1 MAGDHDDLLPLFLAE
16 AAERLHRLDDAVGR
30 LPDDPQAVVR
40 ARRELHA
47 LKGATRMMGM
57 GDLASLCH
65 RGEEVLSTGPD
76 ADLVEVLE
84 IVDQLRRDVAALA
97 DTSAG
102 DHGPK
107 SPRSGVGEVGG
118 GRDAT
123 GVWMSTGILDGLSD
137 RATRGRL
144 LTVSASGMV
153 DRLFELAGLA
163 ERGIGDPIPTQVL
176 ATLAASLRHLGLEF
190 ETGQRRLRRLCEGQ
204 LDTLIALQVQPLE
217 PYLLGLAR
225 HATELAASMDKRVNV
240 EVVAPGV
247 RLDRRILGTLR
258 ESFLHLVRN
267 AVDHGVET
275 VDERVGCGKPEVASV
290 VLTAEAEGERV
301 RIAVLD
307 DGRGIDPGEVRTRAV
322 ELGLDV
328 AGLDDAGV
336 VQLLLRP
343 GFTTR
348 SEATE
353 ISGRGIGLDAVS
365 EAVRGIGG
373 DMSVTSTPGEG
384 TAIRIELPVAKRAA
398 SVTIVRAGRHVVA
411 VPTAAVRSYRRI
423 AGGEVGGVGARIPVT
438 PSVGE
443 PVAAWVL
450 RRAFGDS
457 RRGGGILLEIHAR
470 GRDMALVVD
479 EVEGEEEVLI
489 RPIPGVCG
497 VGGLYDGM
505 ALTTSGVPVPLLA
518 IDAIE
523 SEAAVL
529 QDLPEGRRSVAAAP
543 VRVLLVDDSAVTRA
557 MVRRILEDAGFEVTP
572 ASGGEEAWRRL
583 REEPFDCLVT
593 DIEMPDLDGL
603 ELTRRVRATGDLE
616 EMPVVVVSTRS
627 RPRDRMEG
635 LEAGAD
641 AYLTKQSLD
650 ARELVDLV
658 RRTGAGR

>member
-1 MAGDHDDLLPLFLAE
+1 VAGDHDDLLPLFLAE
-16 AAERLHRLDDAVGR
+16 AAERLQRLDDAVGR
-30 LPDDPQAVVR
+30 LPHDPQAVVR

-47 LKGATRMMGM
+47 LKGATRMMGL
-57 GDLASLCH
+57 GGLASLCH
-65 RGEEVLSTGPD
+65 RGEEVLSAVPG

-84 IVDQLRRDVAALA
+84 IVDELRREVATLALE
-97 DTSAG
+97 SAG
-102 DHGPK
+102 EHVPA
-107 SPRSGVGEVGG
+107 PQRPSGGGAGG
-118 GRDAT
+118 GRDTPGVWVST
-123 GVWMSTGILDGLSD
+123 GVLDGLSD

-163 ERGIGDPIPTQVL
+163 ERGIGDSIPAQVL
-176 ATLAASLRHLGLEF
+176 ATLAASLRHLGLEL

-204 LDTLIALQVQPLE
+204 LDALIALQVQPLE
-217 PYLLGLAR
+217 PYLHGLAR

-275 VDERVGCGKPEVASV
+275 VAERVRSGKPEVASV

-307 DGRGIDPGEVRTRAV
+307 DGRGIDPEEVRKRAAA
-322 ELGLDV
+322 LGLDV
-328 AGLDDAGV
+328 TDLDDAGV

-365 EAVRGIGG
+365 EAVRGVGG

-384 TAIRIELPVAKRAA
+384 TVIRLELPVAKRAA
-398 SVTIVRAGRHVVA
+398 SATMVRAGRHVVA
-411 VPTAAVRSYRRI
+411 VPTTMVKSYRRI
-423 AGGEVGGVGARIPVT
+423 AGDDVGGTAARMMVT
-438 PSVGE
+438 PSFGE
-443 PVAAWVL
+443 SVPAWVL

-470 GRDMALVVD
+470 GRHMAVVVD
-479 EVEGEEEVLI
+479 EVVGEEEVLI
-489 RPIPGVCG
+489 RPIPGACG
-497 VGGLYDGM
+497 VSGLYDGM
-505 ALTTSGVPVPLLA
+505 ALTASGLPVPMLA

-529 QDLPEGRRSVAAAP
+529 EELPEGRRSVSAAP

-593 DIEMPDLDGL
+593 DIEMPDVDGL
-603 ELTRRVRATGDLE
+603 ELTRRVRATGELE

-658 RRTGAGR
+658 RRAGAGR

>member
-16 AAERLHRLDDAVGR
+16 AAERLQRLDDAVGS
-30 LPDDPQAVVR
+30 LPDDPQAVAR

-47 LKGATRMMGM
+47 LKGATRMMGL
-57 GDLASLCH
+57 GGLASLCH
-65 RGEEVLSTGPD
+65 RGEEVLSTAPG

-84 IVDQLRRDVAALA
+84 VVDELRREVAALA
-97 DTSAG
+97 GVDAG
-102 DHGPK
+102 DHGPTA
-107 SPRSGVGEVGG
+107 PGASGTEVGG
-118 GRDAT
+118 GRDST
-123 GVWMSTGILDGLSD
+123 GVWMSTGVLDGLSD

-153 DRLFELAGLA
+153 DRVFELAGLA
-163 ERGIGDPIPTQVL
+163 ERGIGDSIPTQVL
-176 ATLAASLRHLGLEF
+176 ATLAASLRHLGLEL

-204 LDTLIALQVQPLE
+204 LDALIALQVQPLE
-217 PYLLGLAR
+217 PYLYGLAR
-225 HATELAASMDKRVNV
+225 HAIELAASMDKRLHV

-275 VDERVGCGKPEVASV
+275 VAERVRRGKPEVASV

-307 DGRGIDPGEVRTRAV
+307 DGRGIDPEEVRTRADA
-322 ELGLDV
+322 LGLDV
-328 AGLDDAGV
+328 TELDDAGV

-365 EAVRGIGG
+365 EAVRGVGG
-373 DMSVTSTPGEG
+373 DISMTSTPGEG
-384 TAIRIELPVAKRAA
+384 TAIRIELPIAKRGA
-398 SVTIVRAGRHVVA
+398 SVTMVRAGRHVVA
-411 VPTAAVRSYRRI
+411 VPATAVKSYRRI
-423 AGGEVGGVGARIPVT
+423 AGGDLGGDATRTVVT

-443 PVAAWVL
+443 PVSAWVL

-470 GRDMALVVD
+470 GRDMAVVVD
-479 EVEGEEEVLI
+479 EVVGDEEVLL

-505 ALTTSGVPVPLLA
+505 ALTASGRPVPLLA

-523 SEAAVL
+523 SEAAL
-529 QDLPEGRRSVAAAP
+529 LEGLPEGHRSVAATS

-557 MVRRILEDAGFEVTP
+557 MVRRILEDAGFDVTP

-593 DIEMPDLDGL
+593 DIEMPDVDGL

-658 RRTGAGR
+658 RRAGAGR